1 MALQLA
7 HVSGQRVTVRNL
19 PTRVLAQVPCWERRR
34 TPSHRDGDGDRD
46 RDPARHRIDVRR
58 PRAAARDPLPLAA
71 ASVPPTRPLSPRALS
86 DTERAAILSVLH
98 EPRFVD
104 LAPAEVY
111 ATLLDEGRYLCFE
124 RTMYRLS
131 RPTRRCGSGGINSGI
146 PATRLRNFWPAGPT
160 SWTAPAAGVPRPS
173 RDQSTQGAGTL
184 AGLIA
189 YPATPTCPQGHLC
202 VACGRSR
209 RGHACHQQGE
219 ADAAACEGCK
229 AREG

>member
-1 MALQLA
+1 MATVTEIGTRLGIASTCAALA
-7 HVSGQRVTVRNL
+7 L
-19 PTRVLAQVPCWERRR
+19 
-34 TPSHRDGDGDRD
+34 
-46 RDPARHRIDVRR
+46 
-58 PRAAARDPLPLAA
+58 PRATHYRWR
-71 ASVPPTRPLSPRALS
+71 RPLSHRHARSHPARSATRNAPRSSACCTSRALW
-86 DTERAAILSVLH
+86 TWL
-98 EPRFVD
+98 PRKSMRRCSTRGGTS
-104 LAPAEVY
+104 APSARCI
-111 ATLLDEGRYLCFE
+111 AS
-124 RTMYRLS
+124 S

-146 PATRLRNFWPAGPT
+146 PATRLRSFWPAGPT

-189 YPATPTCPQGHLC
+189 YPATPTCQQGHLC